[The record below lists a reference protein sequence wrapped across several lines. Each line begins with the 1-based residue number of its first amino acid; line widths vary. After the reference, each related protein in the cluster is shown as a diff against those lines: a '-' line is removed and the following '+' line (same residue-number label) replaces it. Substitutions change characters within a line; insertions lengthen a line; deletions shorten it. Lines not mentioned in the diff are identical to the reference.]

1 VFKHGELIGLPFC
14 QPIEYGRSILGH
26 VSMGKVSLFG
36 SIYDIAANRVV
47 ENVLWVV
54 LANLDLVPV
63 WVALV
68 FVTRGILVDAVRSV
82 GASHGSS
89 PFSLT
94 RPRLGAF

>member
-1 VFKHGELIGLPFC
+1 MFKHGELVGLPFC
-14 QPIEYGRSILGH
+14 QPLEYGHGILGY
-26 VSMGKVSLFG
+26 VSMSKVSLFG

-68 FVTRGILVDAVRSV
+68 FVTRGYWSMPCAASVRRMAAIPLV
-82 GASHGSS
+82 
-89 PFSLT
+89 
-94 RPRLGAF
+94 